1 MDVKYNTDT
10 KIEDN
15 SRAFKLQKANFDR
28 EVNTAVSNANWSRVW
43 RKNQLKI
50 LPFLQ
55 KAEAQLAYELQ
66 AAKIQQKIRNEEIQ
80 IQVVERRKQIEIEE
94 QEIRRKEK
102 ELMSTV
108 KLPAEAEA
116 YKVQTIAEGKRYV
129 RPCNITQCENYGN
142 LLLHAFVKKFREI
155 NAFTI
160 GAIYKSWFDGTFFCE
175 SNFLHCVRN
184 LHITL

>member
-28 EVNTAVSNANWSRVW
+28 EVNTAVSNATWSRVKVW
-43 RKNQLKI
+43 RKKI
-50 LPFLQ
+50 TKNPLFSLQ

-116 YKVQTIAEGKRYV
+116 YKVQTIAEGKRYDQTV
-129 RPCNITQCENYGN
+129 WKSHDFYITQILREFNFGN
-142 LLLHAFVKKFREI
+142 SRSAKS
-155 NAFTI
+155 
-160 GAIYKSWFDGTFFCE
+160 AILTHWEALNF
-175 SNFLHCVRN
+175 NFLRFFSLCKD
-184 LHITL
+184 